1 MGHEGNHCLRG
12 TGTTDC
18 AHASNVQA
26 SDCQLHVL
34 TSPVARHHRHDIYD
48 HIGGS
53 TRDGYK
59 GILTLRAAL
68 SRTNTLLDELMH
80 CRAQAV
86 PGCPGS
92 RSAALLCLL
101 PLPNSC
107 TAFMV
112 RPLQDEQTRGVPLPV
127 REVVFDSIDLTA
139 KVESKVVDREWLTT
153 GVCTVFV
160 LAWSSGTRPR
170 HESTSDANA

>member
-1 MGHEGNHCLRG
+1 MVAVPSVVHGTVGKPLSARDRYDRLRTCLQRARQRLPAARVDI
-12 TGTTDC
+12 TCCSTP
-18 AHASNVQA
+18 S
-26 SDCQLHVL
+26 
-34 TSPVARHHRHDIYD
+34 ARHQG

-59 GILTLRAAL
+59 GILTSRAAL
-68 SRTNTLLDELMH
+68 SRTDALLDELKH

-86 PGCPGS
+86 SGCPGS

-107 TAFMV
+107 TAFTA

-127 REVVFDSIDLTA
+127 REVVFDSEVLVC
-139 KVESKVVDREWLTT
+139 KSKSCKSKAVDR
-153 GVCTVFV
+153 
-160 LAWSSGTRPR
+160 ASG
-170 HESTSDANA
+170 